1 MILVACARIMRR
13 NALESNFWGIKIN
26 ENERRERERE
36 KVWFT
41 HVYRVLEHHDWARTV
56 SVARRTWQL
65 LAGNQSS
72 WSPRCGVF
80 MEARGNRLETHKG
93 KKFTSKFIRFRAE
106 LGEITFFNFWLLSEC
121 CLLLLC
127 SSLFFC
133 FFLKLEYICQGLV
146 I

>member
-1 MILVACARIMRR
+1 MR
-13 NALESNFWGIKIN
+13 AIFWGIKIN
-26 ENERRERERE
+26 EKEKERE
-36 KVWFT
+36 KVGST

-93 KKFTSKFIRFRAE
+93 KKFTPKFVHFRVFE
-106 LGEITFFNFWLLSEC
+106 LGKIIFFNF
-121 CLLLLC
+121 
-127 SSLFFC
+127 
-133 FFLKLEYICQGLV
+133 
-146 I
+146 

>member
-1 MILVACARIMRR
+1 MRLR
-13 NALESNFWGIKIN
+13 AIFWGIKIN
-26 ENERRERERE
+26 EKERERE
-36 KVWFT
+36 KVGST

-93 KKFTSKFIRFRAE
+93 KKFTPKFVHFRVSSS
-106 LGEITFFNFWLLSEC
+106 LVKLFSSISDYFFNVA
-121 CLLLLC
+121 C
-127 SSLFFC
+127 SFFALLFFYVSRISN
-133 FFLKLEYICQGLV
+133 LRWK
-146 I
+146 